1 MNIIVSGCGKIGTA
15 VVSALAGEGHN
26 VTAMD
31 RNPTVI
37 EEITNVYDIMGICGN
52 SADCETLE
60 EARISTCNIFVAVTD
75 SDEVNMLSCF
85 IAKKMGAQHT
95 VARIRNPEYND
106 RSLSFMR
113 QQLGLS
119 MSINPELLLAQELHN
134 LLKIPSAF
142 KVEYFSRR
150 NLEMIEVRL
159 KKDSALVGKKISKI
173 RDKEKQDFLIGAVLR
188 EGKLYIPDGNFE
200 LKEGDIVSIVA
211 SPSDMQKLL
220 KSLDMIKKAVKDVMI
235 IGGSKTAFY
244 LAKILSSTGTNI
256 KIIEKNKE
264 KCENLSEIL
273 PKTTIIHGDG
283 SHHDILMEEGLRT
296 VDAFVA
302 LTGMDEE
309 NILTSLFAGELN
321 VPRVVSKV
329 NSNELTKMAEKL
341 GLDGVVSTK
350 SVTAD
355 IIIRYAR
362 ALKNSMGSNIETL
375 YKFMDGKAEAIEFN
389 VKKDA
394 KITGVPIKDLSIK
407 KDILIAG
414 IIRERKTAIIP
425 TGDHIVNEGDRVIVL
440 SPADY
445 RLSDLSDI
453 LR

>member
-1 MNIIVSGCGKIGTA
+1 MKIIVSGCGKIGTA
-15 VVSALAGEGHN
+15 VVSALVSEGHD
-26 VTAMD
+26 VTVMD
-31 RNPTVI
+31 KALTAVD
-37 EEITNVYDIMGICGN
+37 EITNVYDVMGVCGN
-52 SADCETLE
+52 SADYESLE
-60 EARISTCNIFVAVTD
+60 EARIDSCDVFVAVTG

-85 IAKKMGAQHT
+85 LAKKMGAKHT

-106 RSLSFMR
+106 NSLSFMR
-113 QQLGLS
+113 QHLGLS

-134 LLKIPSAF
+134 LLKIPSAY

-159 KKDSALVGKKISKI
+159 RKDSALIGKKISKI
-173 RDKEKQDFLIGAVLR
+173 RDKEKQQFLIGAVLR
-188 EGKLYIPDGNFE
+188 DEKLYIPDGNFE
-200 LKEGDIVSIVA
+200 LREGDLISIVA
-211 SPSDMQKLL
+211 SPADIQKLL

-235 IGGSKTAFY
+235 VGGSRIAFY
-244 LAKILSSTGTNI
+244 LSKILSSTGTNV
-256 KIIEKNKE
+256 KIIERCRE
-264 KCENLSEIL
+264 TCENLSDLL
-273 PKTTIIHGDG
+273 PKATLIHGDG

-296 VDAFVA
+296 IDAFVS

-309 NILTSLFAGELN
+309 NILTALFACEMN
-321 VPRVVSKV
+321 VPRVVAKV

-341 GLDGVVSTK
+341 NLDTVVSTK
-350 SVTAD
+350 TVTAD

-362 ALKNSMGSNIETL
+362 ALENSKGSSVETL

-389 VKKDA
+389 VGSNA
-394 KITGVPIKDLSIK
+394 GIVGVPIKDLSIK
-407 KDILIAG
+407 SGILIAG
-414 IIRERKTAIIP
+414 IIRERKTAVIP

-445 RLSDLSDI
+445 RLTDLSDI